1 MIIDDLVRGSI
12 DMHCHH
18 SPAIIIPGRMDAWET
33 TKQARLMGMRA
44 IVLKSSYFPTVP
56 IADIV
61 NQLVPEVKCF
71 GGICLDYE
79 IGGLNVIALETSAK
93 MGAKMV
99 WMPTHSSLNSRAN
112 MRKLPGASL
121 EGDGFSITDSENKP
135 VPEINKILSIVKKY
149 NMILANG
156 HISPRETFALVEAAQ
171 KMGITKLVITHG
183 LWTNGMVRFTLDELK
198 QLGQMGA
205 YIENCYVGFLPTDF
219 RNDPKPIVDAIKYI
233 GAEHCIMS
241 TDLGQYYN
249 PSPAEG
255 MRMFIAL
262 LLKYGISA
270 AEIEFMAKKNP
281 AKLLDLD

>member
-33 TKQARLMGMRA
+33 AKQARQMGMRA
-44 IVLKSSYFPTVP
+44 LVLKSSYFPTAP

-61 NQLVPEVKCF
+61 NQLVPELKCF

-93 MGAKMV
+93 MGCKMV

-121 EGDGFSITDSENKP
+121 EGDGFSILDADDKL
-135 VPEINKILSIVKKY
+135 VPEIDKILAIVKQY
-149 NMILANG
+149 DMVLANG
-156 HISPRETFALVEAAQ
+156 HISPKETFALFAAAQ
-171 KMGITKLVITHG
+171 NKGINRLVVTHG

-219 RNDPKPIVDAIKYI
+219 RSDPKPMADAIKYI

-249 PSPAEG
+249 PSTAEG

-262 LLKYGISA
+262 MLKYGISA
-270 AEIEFMAKKNP
+270 PEIEFMAKKNP
-281 AKLLDLD
+281 AKLLGLD

>member
-18 SPAIIIPGRMDAWET
+18 SPAIIIPGRMDALET
-33 TKQARLMGMRA
+33 TKWARQMGMRA
-44 IVLKSSYFPTVP
+44 LVLKSSYFPTAP
-56 IADIV
+56 LADII
-61 NQLVPEVKCF
+61 NQLVPEVKVF
-71 GGICLDYE
+71 GAICLDYE
-79 IGGLNVIALETSAK
+79 IGGLNIQALETSAK
-93 MGAKMV
+93 MGVKMV

-121 EGDGFSITDSENKP
+121 EGDGFSILDAENKL
-135 VPEINKILSIVKKY
+135 VPEIGKILELVKKY
-149 NMILANG
+149 DMILANG
-156 HISPRETFALVEAAQ
+156 HISPRETFTLFEAALA
-171 KMGITKLVITHG
+171 MGIKKLVVTHG

-205 YIENCYVGFLPTDF
+205 YIEHCYVGFLPTDF
-219 RNDPKPIVDAIKYI
+219 RNDPKPMVEAIRYI
-233 GAEHCIMS
+233 GAEHCIMGS
-241 TDLGQYYN
+241 DLGQYYN

-262 LLKYGISA
+262 LYKNGITVQ
-270 AEIEFMAKKNP
+270 EIELMVKTNS

>member
-18 SPAIIIPGRMDAWET
+18 SPAIIIPGRMDALET
-33 TKQARLMGMRA
+33 ARQARQLGMRA
-44 IVLKSSYFPTVP
+44 LVLKSSYFPTAP

>member
-12 DMHCHH
+12 DMHCHY
-18 SPAIIIPGRMDAWET
+18 SPAIIIPGRMDALET
-33 TKQARLMGMRA
+33 ARQARQLGMRA
-44 IVLKSSYFPTVP
+44 LVLKSSYFPTAP

-61 NQLVPEVKCF
+61 NQFVPEVKCF

-112 MRKLPGASL
+112 MRKLPGANL
-121 EGDGFSITDSENKP
+121 EGDGFSILDSADKL
-135 VPEINKILSIVKKY
+135 VPEIEKILSLIKQYDMV
-149 NMILANG
+149 LANG
-156 HISPRETFALVEAAQ
+156 HISPKETFALFDAAK
-171 KMGITKLVITHG
+171 KMGISKLVVTHG

-219 RNDPKPIVDAIKYI
+219 RNDPKPMANAIKYI
-233 GAEHCIMS
+233 GADHCIMS

-249 PSPAEG
+249 PSPPEG

-262 LLKYGISA
+262 MLKYGISES
-270 AEIEFMAKKNP
+270 EIEFMVKKNP
-281 AKLLDLD
+281 VNLLELD

>member
-18 SPAIIIPGRMDAWET
+18 APAIIIPGRMDALET
-33 TKQARLMGMRA
+33 AKQARQMGMRA
-44 IVLKSSYFPTVP
+44 LVLKSSYFPTAP
-56 IADIV
+56 MADIV

-79 IGGLNVIALETSAK
+79 IGGLNIHALETSAK
-93 MGAKMV
+93 MGCRMV

-121 EGDGFSITDSENKP
+121 EGDGFSILDANNKL
-135 VPEINKILSIVKKY
+135 VPEMDKILSIIKQYDMV
-149 NMILANG
+149 LANG
-156 HISPRETFALVEAAQ
+156 HMSPQETFALFAAAQ
-171 KMGITKLVITHG
+171 KIGIMKLVVTHG

-198 QLGQMGA
+198 HLGQMGA
-205 YIENCYVGFLPTDF
+205 YIEHCYVGFLPTDF
-219 RNDPKPIVDAIKYI
+219 RNDPKPIAEAIKFI

-270 AEIEFMAKKNP
+270 PEIEFMAKKNP
-281 AKLLDLD
+281 AKLLGLD

>member
-1 MIIDDLVRGSI
+1 MIIDELVRGSI

-18 SPAIIIPGRMDAWET
+18 SPAIIIPGRMDALET
-33 TKQARLMGMRA
+33 ARQARQLGMRA
-44 IVLKSSYFPTVP
+44 LVLKSSYFPTAP

-61 NQLVPEVKCF
+61 NQLVPEVRCF

-93 MGAKMV
+93 MGCKMV

-121 EGDGFSITDSENKP
+121 EGDGFSILDSGDKL
-135 VPEINKILSIVKKY
+135 VPEIDKILAIVKQY
-149 NMILANG
+149 DMVLANG
-156 HISPRETFALVEAAQ
+156 HISPKETFALFAAAQ
-171 KMGITKLVITHG
+171 KKGINHLVVTHG
-183 LWTNGMVRFTLDELK
+183 LWTNGLVRFTLDELK

-219 RNDPKPIVDAIKYI
+219 RNDPKPMADAIKYI
-233 GAEHCIMS
+233 GAEHCTMS

-270 AEIEFMAKKNP
+270 SEIEFMAQKNP
-281 AKLLDLD
+281 AKLLGLD

>member
-18 SPAIIIPGRMDAWET
+18 APAIIIPGRMDALET
-33 TKQARLMGMRA
+33 ARQARQLGMRA
-44 IVLKSSYFPTVP
+44 LVLKSSYFPTAP

-61 NQLVPEVKCF
+61 NQFVPEVKCC

-99 WMPTHSSLNSRAN
+99 WMPTHPSLNSRAN

-121 EGDGFSITDSENKP
+121 EGDGFSILDAENKP
-135 VPEINKILSIVKKY
+135 VPEIDKILSIVKQY
-149 NMILANG
+149 DMVLANG

-171 KMGITKLVITHG
+171 KKGITKLVITHG

-219 RNDPKPIVDAIKYI
+219 RNDPKPMADAIKYI

-270 AEIEFMAKKNP
+270 PEIEFMAKKNP
-281 AKLLDLD
+281 AKLLGLD